1 MVIVSEIWCTCA
13 ACGAGDKQWEWTTSH
28 RGSQGRALVHIAV
41 LTRKVHVNMSD
52 VMGLAS
58 ATHIRS
64 AVSPRFTSTGSFCG
78 WTPGESET
86 KKRRQNLRQKQ
97 RLTFQYGTNDLLTH

>member
-1 MVIVSEIWCTCA
+1 MEQEEGGGRWQDVTVGEIWCTCA
-13 ACGAGDKQWEWTTSH
+13 GESAGDKQWQWFLHVT
-28 RGSQGRALVHIAV
+28 A

-64 AVSPRFTSTGSFCG
+64 AISPRFTNTGSFCG
-78 WTPGESET
+78 RTLGASDT
-86 KKRRQNLRQKQ
+86 KTARQRLRQDKSQ
-97 RLTFQYGTNDLLTH
+97 AFQ